1 MMRIS
6 VKKIF
11 SRLSRA
17 FTAVTITSV
26 MMALFISKAAQADQT
41 HHNRYVPF
49 FTEQDLS
56 IALKKINGE
65 SDFDLFYTD
74 QNLSKTLNLKNSAKP
89 NILFLNSKNHQVYD
103 INNIKGSNCKAIV
116 YSGVAVQLNLDGDVK
131 LFHLKKMPPLHSI
144 YPKTLKCTNNALKG
158 VVCPEFTEFTKLN
171 GWTTQIAGQK
181 ITGFTPP
188 AGNAISSISVPQTVL
203 DEGVYK
209 EIEKSISAIESE
221 KKELAKRVQDP
232 FYMYKGQSWFDILH
246 VRDDEIPSNAF
257 LAYYTSKIISPD
269 LKYTEIVPTI
279 SLEYLGNK
287 FHGIK
292 ADNFVG
298 YYVGDFEFVRP
309 VEYQFDV
316 TLSRAKIKVIIDKKV
331 VYDGSNSTTFLYKFS
346 PAKKYRIEI
355 EYINNYSQVDIQI
368 NMKKA
373 AKKAEKQL

>member
-1 MMRIS
+1 
-6 VKKIF
+6 
-11 SRLSRA
+11 
-17 FTAVTITSV
+17 
-26 MMALFISKAAQADQT
+26 
-41 HHNRYVPF
+41 
-49 FTEQDLS
+49 
-56 IALKKINGE
+56 
-65 SDFDLFYTD
+65 
-74 QNLSKTLNLKNSAKP
+74 
-89 NILFLNSKNHQVYD
+89 
-103 INNIKGSNCKAIV
+103 
-116 YSGVAVQLNLDGDVK
+116 
-131 LFHLKKMPPLHSI
+131 
-144 YPKTLKCTNNALKG
+144 
-158 VVCPEFTEFTKLN
+158 
-171 GWTTQIAGQK
+171 
-181 ITGFTPP
+181 
-188 AGNAISSISVPQTVL
+188 
-203 DEGVYK
+203 
-209 EIEKSISAIESE
+209 
-221 KKELAKRVQDP
+221 
-232 FYMYKGQSWFDILH
+232 MYKGQSWFDILH